1 MATGERDRVLATD
14 RANVARILPEL
25 QRPAES
31 VAPLPARPELDAGDV
46 AAQGRL
52 FGAVLGVL
60 ARAADLRPL
69 LVIVEDLHWADEA
82 SRDLFRYVCR
92 ALRSELVLLVG
103 TYRSDELVRLH
114 PLRGFL
120 ADVQRLALTVTI
132 DLRPFE
138 RDEVTEQLEAITGA
152 PVDVGVVDRIV
163 QRSTAT
169 PSSSR
174 NWPQPTHLAGGPSRT
189 RCDGS

>member
-1 MATGERDRVLATD
+1 M
-14 RANVARILPEL
+14 
-25 QRPAES
+25 
-31 VAPLPARPELDAGDV
+31 
-46 AAQGRL
+46 
-52 FGAVLGVL
+52 
-60 ARAADLRPL
+60 
-69 LVIVEDLHWADEA
+69 
-82 SRDLFRYVCR
+82 
-92 ALRSELVLLVG
+92 LLVG

-163 QRSTAT
+163 QRSNGNAFLVEE
-169 PSSSR
+169 
-174 NWPQPTHLAGGPSRT
+174 LAAADAFGGGPSRI